1 MPSCGHRFRQKS
13 QGRAVL
19 MAHTVSLAPEQQ
31 PEDGRTELASP
42 ARLGEG
48 ESDLTRNLPLRPR
61 DAEQSL
67 EAEST
72 KVHSLHSGLAKR
84 IGKKQYRLRSLAFLS
99 FF

>member
-1 MPSCGHRFRQKS
+1 M
-13 QGRAVL
+13 L

-84 IGKKQYRLRSLAFLS
+84 IGKKQ
-99 FF
+99 